1 MKRGKVLAVV
11 FGMFLGSEL
20 TWGLPPDK
28 ERVGVSREVVRIL
41 LSEVQ
46 VAEMKLAQVKLEV
59 VRFSGN
65 GKQGPAVLLR
75 GEGIVT
81 VAGREDRVLLLADT
95 ASGFSGQWR
104 KLSRGEVMQV
114 PVKLT
119 VQGETLSGALVVWQR
134 EGRQE
139 GRFVSDEGS
148 EGAQAQLVVQGLAAP
163 QPNLPTSEYIVDFYA
178 NNDYTEWVGSLI
190 RLCNGALS
198 REGIQDGW
206 TRTEEIRNCQG
217 STNETSGQTR
227 DMLTQGK
234 DEGCIDE
241 GWW

>member
-81 VAGREDRVLLLADT
+81 VAGKEDRVLLLADT

-119 VQGETLSGALVVWQR
+119 VQGETLSGALVVWER
-134 EGRQE
+134 EGQRQ
-139 GRFVSDEGS
+139 GQFVVEETAGMGVSLLGTPEPRLPSREVEIHYYSDS
-148 EGAQAQLVVQGLAAP
+148 
-163 QPNLPTSEYIVDFYA
+163 TF
-178 NNDYTEWVGSLI
+178 TEEVGWEL
-190 RLCNGALS
+190 RLCNGTTV
-198 REGIQDGW
+198 REGVVGPVKW
-206 TRTEEIRNCQG
+206 EISELCSGGGG
-217 STNETSGQTR
+217 SSTCAEFSCNR
-227 DMLTQGK
+227 CAP
-234 DEGCIDE
+234 GCVWCSIE
-241 GWW
+241 CPWYN

>member
-1 MKRGKVLAVV
+1 M
-11 FGMFLGSEL
+11 
-20 TWGLPPDK
+20 
-28 ERVGVSREVVRIL
+28 VRIL

-46 VAEMKLAQVKLEV
+46 VAEMKLAQVRLEV
-59 VRFSGN
+59 VRFSGS
-65 GKQGPAVLLR
+65 QEHGPAILLR

-81 VAGREDRVLLLADT
+81 VAGKEDRVLLLADT

-119 VQGETLSGALVVWQR
+119 VRGETLSGALVVWQR

-163 QPNLPTSEYIVDFYA
+163 QPNLPSSEYIVDFYA

-206 TRTEEIRNCQG
+206 TRTEKIRNCQG
-217 STNETSGQTR
+217 STNETRCFYKYCDSGTNLCAWQVVPCPCRVVVSGECVECPVGTPAWR
-227 DMLTQGK
+227 CPGL
-234 DEGCIDE
+234 
-241 GWW
+241 